1 MKIVHLSNVVGK
13 FGGGV
18 AQVVE
23 ALFSIQTELGYNPA
37 LWFAGEKTQES
48 EVLRGVVDDVCAVT
62 AIEHSI
68 LGFPY
73 FFGKLRR
80 IKDDSMIIH
89 QHGVFLPISL
99 LSLTSRKNIKVI
111 ISPHGYL
118 EPEKMKVSSFRKK
131 IVLGLFEYRNLRN
144 SSCLIA
150 CSMQEA
156 VALRDFGLR
165 QPIAI
170 LPNGVDEALIRR
182 GKIARANML
191 MKTKYLADP
200 DTKVLLFLSRIHPFK
215 GLELFLRTVLSMK
228 TVFKD
233 CNWVVFIAGIDELG
247 HEKKLKNFVVENEL
261 SELVFFVGPQYG
273 QDKINAFDSA
283 DCFILPS
290 KGENFGIAV
299 IEALSRGLPVI
310 TTRSTPWEELVFN
323 NCGWWVHRSEEGFR
337 DALLGLF
344 SKNTDDLVEMGK
356 NGIELVE
363 ENYTWPRIVAQS
375 LQIYKWVV
383 SDFNEASLTGFK
395 VFNS

>member
-1 MKIVHLSNVVGK
+1 MKILHLSNVVGR

-18 AQVVE
+18 AQVVD
-23 ALFSIQTELGYNPA
+23 ALFSIQAELGYNPV
-37 LWFAGEKTQES
+37 LWFSGSKAQES
-48 EVLRGVVDDVCAVT
+48 EVLKGFDSDLKSVS

-68 LGFPY
+68 LGFPR
-73 FFGKLRR
+73 FFDKLRR
-80 IKDDSMIIH
+80 FSDDSVIVH

-99 LSLTSRKNIKVI
+99 LSLTSRKNVKVI

-118 EPEKMKVSSFRKK
+118 EPEKMKVSAFKKK
-131 IVLGLFEYRNLRN
+131 IVLEMFEHRNLRN

-150 CSMQEA
+150 CSKQEA

-170 LPNGVDEALIRR
+170 LPNGVDEAMVRR
-182 GKIARANML
+182 EKITKANTF
-191 MKTKYLADP
+191 MKKKYLSDP
-200 DTKVLLFLSRIHPFK
+200 ETKVLLFLSRIHPFK
-215 GLELFLRTVLSMK
+215 GLELFLKTVLSMK

-247 HEKKLKNFVVENEL
+247 HEEKLKDFVVENEL

-273 QDKINAFDSA
+273 QDKINVFDTA

-290 KGENFGIAV
+290 QGENFGIVV

-310 TTRSTPWEELVFN
+310 TTKSTPWSELECN
-323 NCGWWVHRSEEGFR
+323 NCGWWVNRSEESFR
-337 DALLGLF
+337 EVFLELF
-344 SKNTDDLVEMGK
+344 SKNTDELVEMGR

-363 ENYTWPRIVAQS
+363 KHYTWPRIVAQS

-383 SDFNEASLTGFK
+383 SDFNKADLKGFK